1 MWTKDKQTRKMG
13 GRGGGHQM
21 MDLFKN
27 RPKIV
32 VINQSLNPVITR
44 RIIMMD
50 ILVYKDILILK
61 C

>member
-1 MWTKDKQTRKMG
+1 
-13 GRGGGHQM
+13 M
-21 MDLFKN
+21 MDLFKK

-61 C
+61 CQKTMPLPKHHIWEFRVSVF